1 MSILDQVR
9 KNQFQESVSKFNPVE
24 TLNVLFSKLN
34 DKEKDIIKRRFGL
47 NAEGRQTL
55 EEIGQ
60 KYNITRERVRQIE
73 NLSVKKLK
81 ELQELKDEI
90 KDAEGVI
97 TNLLERYGGVMEE
110 NFFLENVLHY
120 LETHEGSDAALLFLA
135 EYIFSENVTKIKQDK
150 EFNHLW
156 HTGSSDIEFLKKVI
170 KEMIGV
176 IETHNEPV
184 SLSELLNDFKT
195 SPFYTEN
202 KDKIVASSFLEA
214 SEDDVDNILESY
226 LRASRKV
233 KKDLF
238 DKWGLVSWGT
248 VQPKKINDKIYLV
261 LKKNGKPMHFTEI
274 ARVINETGFD
284 EKVAYP
290 ATVHNELIMDKKYV
304 LVGRGIY
311 ALKEWGY
318 KPGTVTQV
326 VEDLLVEY
334 GPMTKEGII
343 EKVLEKR
350 KVKKSTIYLSLMNNK
365 KIVKGKNNKYE
376 LSKTEVAKEEA
387 GA

>member
-150 EFNHLW
+150 EMEQYGNN
-156 HTGSSDIEFLKKVI
+156 T
-170 KEMIGV
+170 
-176 IETHNEPV
+176 
-184 SLSELLNDFKT
+184 
-195 SPFYTEN
+195 
-202 KDKIVASSFLEA
+202 
-214 SEDDVDNILESY
+214 
-226 LRASRKV
+226 
-233 KKDLF
+233 LF
-238 DKWGLVSWGT
+238 G
-248 VQPKKINDKIYLV
+248 
-261 LKKNGKPMHFTEI
+261 
-274 ARVINETGFD
+274 
-284 EKVAYP
+284 
-290 ATVHNELIMDKKYV
+290 
-304 LVGRGIY
+304 
-311 ALKEWGY
+311 
-318 KPGTVTQV
+318 
-326 VEDLLVEY
+326 
-334 GPMTKEGII
+334 
-343 EKVLEKR
+343 
-350 KVKKSTIYLSLMNNK
+350 
-365 KIVKGKNNKYE
+365 
-376 LSKTEVAKEEA
+376 EA
-387 GA
+387 GCADKLEI